1 MSKPTKIHEPI
12 TVPRLC
18 KVLMGWDL
26 LSDDDRK
33 TVVTKENARRLT
45 ILKQRPGIQVGD
57 RVVPDQPTPAEIIAS
72 FSFTSP
78 SNGEPLTEEVIQ
90 EAVAAYLGVPYLKI
104 DPLKLDADLIT
115 ETLKRAFAR
124 RHLVVP
130 VEKQGDKLTV
140 ALANPQDL
148 ELLENLEQA
157 TGYSIQPVVS
167 TKTDILKVITEFY
180 GFRTSVKKAA
190 ADLSQGVDLGNLEQF
205 FELKS
210 TDEISHLDSDA
221 QPVVDAVDYMFNQAF
236 DQRASDV
243 HIEPKRSHSQ
253 LRLRI
258 DGVLHPIYTLP
269 RGVHNA
275 FISRIKALA
284 RMDLAERRLP
294 QDGRVKLQRGEREVE
309 MRISTLPV
317 AFGEKAV
324 IRIFDPEVFLQDLG
338 ELGFYA
344 EDMARFEKFVNRPN
358 GMILVTGPTGSGKT
372 TTLYSTLLALASED
386 VNLVTIEEPVEMV
399 VQEFNQV
406 SVQPKIGLTF
416 DSILRN
422 ILRQDPDIIMV
433 GEIRD
438 AETAQYAVQAALTGH
453 LVFST
458 VHTNDSAAAI
468 TRMLELG
475 IAPFLLSSTLIGAV
489 AQRLVRRICDKCKQD
504 VILSAED
511 LQVLGIRPKDGQVK
525 EITVKVGG
533 GCNSCRGT
541 GYKGRTGLFEVMAVS
556 EKIRGMINRRE
567 DAQEMM
573 KASRQDGMMTLR
585 ECAVKKMAQGLT
597 TFEEVLRATADT

>member
-190 ADLSQGVDLGNLEQF
+190 ADLSQGVDIGNLEQF